1 MKSILIHIVIA
12 ALIIVGTACFAIF
25 SKPIG
30 IPVLNYHQIND
41 VDENLLTVST
51 SEFEAQMAWLKE
63 NGYQTI
69 TASEL
74 VDALQG
80 RGTLP
85 KQTVLITFDDGYI
98 DNYQYAF
105 PILKKYQMKA
115 IIFLIS
121 DYISLYPNYL
131 TWEQLFEM
139 QASGFEFG
147 SHTLDHNVLTD
158 LPPIAID
165 QELIG
170 SKNVLQSRLGR
181 KIEFLAYPC
190 GYTNSDIKA
199 RVKAA
204 GYRAAFT
211 VELGNV
217 ALGDDIY
224 ALNRVPVFGAMPH
237 TMLRFSGRLRCP
249 RFAAWLEN
257 LQKELIRT
265 GHSGIAEL
273 IPAL

>member
-1 MKSILIHIVIA
+1 MKSILIRIVIA
-12 ALIIVGTACFAIF
+12 VLIIIGAACFAIF

-30 IPVLNYHQIND
+30 IPVLNYHQINN
-41 VDENLLTVST
+41 VDKNLLTVST
-51 SEFEAQMAWLKE
+51 NEFEAQMAWLKE

-74 VDALQG
+74 ADALEG

-85 KQTVLITFDDGYI
+85 EQPVLITFDDGYI
-98 DNYQYAF
+98 DNYQCAF
-105 PILKKYQMKA
+105 PILKKYQMNA

-139 QASGFEFG
+139 QSAGIEFG
-147 SHTLDHNVLTD
+147 SHTLDHTVLTE
-158 LPPIAID
+158 LPSESVER
-165 QELIG
+165 ELNE
-170 SKNVLQSRLGR
+170 SKNILQRRLGR

-190 GYTNSDIKA
+190 GFTNKDIKA

-217 ALGDDIY
+217 APGDDVY
-224 ALNRVPVFGAMPH
+224 TLNRVPVFGAMPH

-249 RFAAWLEN
+249 RFVAWLEN

-265 GHSGIAEL
+265 GHAGIAEL